1 MDEPGF
7 CRAMSS
13 KVEQVTG
20 ILTIGDYNQTIHQIV
35 NKINWQKMI

>member
-1 MDEPGF
+1 MGEPGF
-7 CRAMSS
+7 CREMSS

-20 ILTIGDYNQTIHQIV
+20 ILTIGDFGGHQIV

>member
-20 ILTIGDYNQTIHQIV
+20 ILTIGDFVGHQIV